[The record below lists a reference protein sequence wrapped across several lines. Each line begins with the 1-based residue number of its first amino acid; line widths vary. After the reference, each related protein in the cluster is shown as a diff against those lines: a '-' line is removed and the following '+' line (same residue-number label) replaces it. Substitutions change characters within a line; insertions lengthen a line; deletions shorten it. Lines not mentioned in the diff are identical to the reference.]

1 MAVQVGRMRAGAKGG
16 KDSLLCGARGG
27 WRACLLLG
35 AAFWIHGEV
44 DVFQAALDEAHR
56 VGPLRHG
63 VDALLHDDGCDVL
76 EPSTQFH
83 LPLFL
88 RHLQR
93 AYAFA
98 GCLQS
103 AAHERG
109 RLMCGRWRLISD
121 KAQLHG
127 GQVHA
132 CHNTPVDVGWARG
145 QAVYDVVNGRWSD
158 EFRPANLPWLGSHG
172 KSHLCLMCR
181 KP

>member
-127 GQVHA
+127 GVPTTVR
-132 CHNTPVDVGWARG
+132 CMRVTTPRWMSAGLVDRPCMTWSTGDG
-145 QAVYDVVNGRWSD
+145 QTSSD
-158 EFRPANLPWLGSHG
+158 LQISLG
-172 KSHLCLMCR
+172 
-181 KP
+181 